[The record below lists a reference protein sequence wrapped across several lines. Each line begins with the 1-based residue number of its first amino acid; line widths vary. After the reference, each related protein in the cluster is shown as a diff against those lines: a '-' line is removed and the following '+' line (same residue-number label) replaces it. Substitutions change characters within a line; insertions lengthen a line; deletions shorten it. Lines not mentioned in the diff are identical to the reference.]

1 MPSGRSLPTTPLAS
15 RSMVPEP
22 SLLEMRSKRMSSP
35 ALRSSLPPLIT
46 SITVVVMSFGVSTTS
61 SAPSTTVGSMSM
73 SSSEVR

>member
-1 MPSGRSLPTTPLAS
+1 
-15 RSMVPEP
+15 MVPEP

-61 SAPSTTVGSMSM
+61 SAPSTTVVGSMSM